1 MLGDIFSIT
10 PLSSRVC
17 IKKSNLLQIDM
28 QSTVVYDASQGYDED
43 TWDDSALIKAY
54 DRAKESSRCSKFL
67 SLSFCFLSKLEKNT
81 MIFKTY
87 FLIPL
92 LVGSSK
98 E

>member
-67 SLSFCFLSKLEKNT
+67 SLSFCLLSKLEKNT